1 MAKRDYTNWDRKDLI
16 NEIEQLR
23 KRKKY
28 GLVWE
33 NKPEDV
39 VEQCKNELPIL
50 EEVKDKEITTDS
62 NQPTNLLIEGD
73 NYHALSVLNYTHK
86 GKIDVI
92 YIDPPYNTGKKD
104 FKYNDTF
111 VDEEDPYRHSK
122 WLSFM
127 RKRLET
133 TKNLLSAQGVLIV
146 HIDEH
151 EIDTLYLLLTE
162 IFGEKNDLGRIIW
175 NKKNPK
181 GDSRGVSIMHE
192 SVLCFAKNKEKFL
205 QLENALTKKKNNAQA
220 MLSKAE
226 KLFKKLGKRDI
237 PEDAKGILK
246 SLDFSEDVLEKLKAE
261 YDLEFIN
268 KEYQAWLKR
277 QDFSTGEQAYKFID
291 ENGDVYRGVSMA
303 WPNKKQ
309 APPEYFEPLIHPVTE
324 KPCPV
329 PARGWRN
336 PPSTM
341 KKLLNKGL
349 IIFGDDENKQPER
362 KYLLKDNMLENTP
375 SIFSYGGSDDKLF
388 EMLDLRFPYAK
399 PVEVAKFLI
408 QAIHPNPRIVLDH
421 FAGSGTAGH
430 AVLEIN
436 KEQNKRI
443 KFILCTN
450 DEENIITEVCYPR
463 LDRITNGYKDYKSL
477 GGNLKYFRTGFV
489 PANPTDKNKIALTRK
504 ATEMLCVKEDTFD
517 EVKSTDKY
525 QIFKNKEKHT
535 GIIFDHLAIPEFKEE
550 IKDIDGKFSVY
561 VFSLGDDTF
570 DEEFEDI
577 KDKVKLSPIPEAILR
592 VYRRIFK

>member
-1 MAKRDYTNWDRKDLI
+1 MPKKDYTNWDRKDLI
-16 NEIEQLR
+16 KEIEQLR

-33 NKPEDV
+33 EKPEVV

-50 EEVKDKEITTDS
+50 EEVKDKEISTDPDK
-62 NQPTNLLIEGD
+62 PTNLLIEGD

-104 FKYNDTF
+104 FKYNDSY
-111 VDEEDPYRHSK
+111 VDKEDPYKHSK

-127 RKRLET
+127 KKRLET
-133 TKNLLSAQGVLIV
+133 VKSLLSSHGVIIV

-151 EIDTLYLLLTE
+151 EIDTLYLLMTE
-162 IFGEKNDLGRIIW
+162 IFDEKNDLGRVIW

-192 SVLCFAKNKEKFL
+192 SILCFAKNKEIFL
-205 QLENALTKKKNNAQA
+205 QLSNVMSKKKSNAEK
-220 MLSKAE
+220 MLSKAN
-226 KLFKKLGKRDI
+226 KLWKKLGKKDI
-237 PEDAKGILK
+237 PEDVRAVLK
-246 SLDFSEDVLEKLKAE
+246 SLDFTDEILEKLE
-261 YDLEFIN
+261 VDYNLEFIN
-268 KEYQAWLKR
+268 KEYQSWLKR
-277 QDFSTGEQAYKFID
+277 QDFSSGEKAYRFID
-291 ENGDVYRGVSMA
+291 ESGDVYRGVSMA
-303 WPNKKQ
+303 WPNKKK
-309 APPEYFEPLIHPVTE
+309 APDNYFKPLTHPVTG
-324 KPCPV
+324 KSCPV
-329 PARGWRN
+329 PSRGWRN
-336 PPSTM
+336 PPETM
-341 KKLLNKGL
+341 EKLLEEKMVL
-349 IIFGDDENKQPER
+349 FGEDERKQPER
-362 KYLLKDNMLENTP
+362 KYLLKENLLENTP

-388 EMLDLRFPYAK
+388 EMLDIRFPYAK
-399 PVEVAKFLI
+399 PVEVAKYLI
-408 QAIHPNPRIVLDH
+408 QAIHPSPRIVLDH
-421 FAGSGTAGH
+421 FAGSGTTGH
-430 AVLEIN
+430 AVIAIN
-436 KEQNKRI
+436 EEQNKKI

-450 DEENIITEVCYPR
+450 NEENIIADVCYPR
-463 LDRITNGYKDYKSL
+463 LDRIINGYKELKSL

-489 PANPTDKNKIALTRK
+489 PADPTDKNKVALTKK

-517 EVKSTDKY
+517 EVKSIDKY
-525 QIFKNKEKHT
+525 QIFRNKKKHT
-535 GIIFDHLAIPEFKEE
+535 GIIFDHLAIPEFKDE

-577 KDKVKLSPIPEAILR
+577 ENKVKLSPIPEAILR